1 VAKFDSESAKAAQAA
16 SAETQRR
23 QREMT
28 PEQRALD
35 AIGARLG
42 QLTNELLEAALG
54 RGDFAPHFEGEGD
67 DKVFVAGLKPETRVS
82 ALIRAM
88 EWRLG
93 RPSTVKLEAQKEA
106 PSIPTGA
113 DLFET

>member
-1 VAKFDSESAKAAQAA
+1 VAKFDTESAKAAQAA
-16 SAETQRR
+16 SAEKQRL
-23 QREMT
+23 QHQLT
-28 PEQRALD
+28 PEQRALE
-35 AIGARLG
+35 AIGRQLG
-42 QLTNELLEAALG
+42 QLTSELIDAALG
-54 RGDFAPHFEGEGD
+54 RGDFE
-67 DKVFVAGLKPETRVS
+67 KLKPETRVS